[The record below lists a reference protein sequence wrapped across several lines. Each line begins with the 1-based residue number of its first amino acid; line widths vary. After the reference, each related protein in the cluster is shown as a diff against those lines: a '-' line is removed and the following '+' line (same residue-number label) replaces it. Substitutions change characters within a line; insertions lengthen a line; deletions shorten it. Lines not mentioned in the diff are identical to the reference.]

1 MKRISRIIYFLMLTA
16 LLSTVLTG
24 CMQKTN
30 TTNESNES
38 NEASDVQISG
48 DWPAM
53 IMIDGKLYYQAL
65 AIIESV
71 SDSAIIGYTSSYTDN
86 EPSKDG
92 ETNFSRKINLPYARV
107 DEGVAV
113 KYDGQWHLFV
123 QKNNDKENEN
133 GDSLMTQTGAKQ
145 YVWEKQGFGGDFVIT
160 LNDNGT
166 YQYYVGFLSSYIGM
180 GTWTNENGIITLT
193 ENKEFCGY
201 DNVFKFNITDEGLIF
216 IAEGSSKFMYVE
228 VEDGDKFLFRNSI
241 NWDEKK
247 YTPDYDSTSTLH
259 ADVFLKKLKKD
270 GYHRGDEID
279 KNYNTDNIKGIFN
292 ITPQAILE
300 ENPDLELFYIKE
312 GYHCFMMYKGEIYRY
327 ETFGGYHHQL
337 VLWDY
342 DGNGV
347 KDLVSYCSYGSGVSY
362 LSVGI
367 TDLTTMKAQPIITRG
382 ILWEPGFSFAFDG
395 ENVYINGEK
404 LTYSNGEFHCGELL
418 LDT

>member
-1 MKRISRIIYFLMLTA
+1 MKRISRIISFLMLTA

-53 IMIDGKLYYQAL
+53 IMVDGKLYYQAL